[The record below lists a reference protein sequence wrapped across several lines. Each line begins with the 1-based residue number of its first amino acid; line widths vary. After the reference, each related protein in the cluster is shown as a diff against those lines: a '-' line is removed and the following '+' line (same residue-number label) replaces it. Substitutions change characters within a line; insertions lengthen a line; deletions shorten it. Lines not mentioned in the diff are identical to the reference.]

1 MSIDPIYI
9 KSAIESLDLI
19 QHLLKYLM
27 ENNSTAKLVDFLN
40 QIEAKADARVSSSLG
55 QTLGIN
61 IPVADQEGKSPKYW
75 EGVRDM
81 ARLAIKQWDYLNKDP
96 ASFSSFLT
104 NTSSSLRSRIS
115 PEESAISPLED
126 LLHKQ
131 QPEPVKKQPASPLEQ
146 MLKPEPATTRPVTP
160 PAPKPEPATTRP
172 ATPSVPKP
180 EPTPVSQPK
189 SEPIPA
195 PKIIP
200 EPVPKPPTPE
210 PIPTPKITPEP
221 TPKPSVPEPTIP
233 DVTPIKETIEPSTP
247 DLGATP
253 DKIQQLGEKLQ
264 SSGLEET
271 VEEQLPSTSSLAKKI
286 LEKDT
291 PTVDGDEEDD
301 MLSLSLREALKILR
315 DEDED

>member
-55 QTLGIN
+55 QTLGID
-61 IPVADQEGKSPKYW
+61 IPVADREGKSPKYW

-96 ASFSSFLT
+96 SSFSSFLT
-104 NTSSSLRSRIS
+104 KTGMSLRSRIS

-126 LLHKQ
+126 LLHKE
-131 QPEPVKKQPASPLEQ
+131 QPVPTKVEPGSPLEQ
-146 MLKPEPATTRPVTP
+146 MLKPEPTKAEPITP
-160 PAPKPEPATTRP
+160 PT
-172 ATPSVPKP
+172 PKP
-180 EPTPVSQPK
+180 EPTPAPQPK
-189 SEPIPA
+189 VESIPR
-195 PKIIP
+195 PTM
-200 EPVPKPPTPE
+200 TPE
-210 PIPTPKITPEP
+210 PIPTPTISPEP
-221 TPKPSVPEPTIP
+221 TPKPPSPEPTIP
-233 DVTPIKETIEPSTP
+233 DVSPIIKSIEPATP
-247 DLGATP
+247 DLGVTP
-253 DKIQQLGEKLQ
+253 DKIQKLGEKLQ
-264 SSGLEET
+264 STGLEET
-271 VEEQLPSTSSLAKKI
+271 VDEQLPPTSSLAKKI

-291 PTVDGDEEDD
+291 PTDNGDEEDD